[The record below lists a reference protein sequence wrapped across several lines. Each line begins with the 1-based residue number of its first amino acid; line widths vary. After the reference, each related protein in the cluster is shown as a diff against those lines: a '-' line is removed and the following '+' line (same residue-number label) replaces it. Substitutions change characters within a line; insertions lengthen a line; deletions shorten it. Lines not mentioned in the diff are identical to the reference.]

1 MLDRMESDP
10 GASDDAPHQESP
22 EPLGASGRG
31 YSIRVASHL
40 TGIPAETLRMWER
53 RYGFPAPAR
62 AAGGVRLY
70 TDEDIERLRLVARA
84 QKAGYRVGEVIG
96 QDRAQLTARLGDIRH
111 QQAEPTGLVPTL
123 ESLVEATARDDVAGL
138 REGLRQATLAL
149 GPRRF
154 IAEMAGSL
162 CVAVGEGWARG
173 ALAIRQEHVFAACF
187 SSQLRT
193 LRGLYDGTERPPVVL
208 LATLPGELHS
218 LGLEMA
224 AVYLAASG
232 ATPRLAGADLPPE
245 QIADA
250 ARALDADVVG
260 ISVSVAADPRVASRH
275 LRRLTRALARRSR
288 VWIGGAGASA
298 LDLEGEV
305 AEIVST
311 FADVER
317 LLGAVR
323 R

>member
-1 MLDRMESDP
+1 MESDP
-10 GASDDAPHQESP
+10 GADEEAPQEEAQETHGTP
-22 EPLGASGRG
+22 GRG

-70 TDEDIERLRLVARA
+70 TEEDIERLRLVARA

-96 QDRAQLTARLGDIRH
+96 QDRAELTATLGEISPGRP
-111 QQAEPTGLVPTL
+111 EPSGPVPTL
-123 ESLVEATARDDVAGL
+123 ESLVDATARDDVAAL
-138 REGLRQATLAL
+138 REGLRQAILAL

-154 IAEMAGSL
+154 VAEMGGPL

-173 ALAIRQEHVFAACF
+173 SLAIRQEHVFAACF
-187 SSQLRT
+187 SSQLRSM
-193 LRGLYDGTERPPVVL
+193 LGLYEGTERPPVVV

-232 ATPRLAGADLPPE
+232 VTPRLAGADLPPE
-245 QIADA
+245 QIAEA

-260 ISVSVAADPRVASRH
+260 LSVSIAADPRVASRH
-275 LRRLTRALARRSR
+275 LRRLTRSLPRRSR
-288 VWIGGAGASA
+288 VWLGGGGGPA
-298 LDLEGEV
+298 LELEGE
-305 AEIVST
+305 A
-311 FADVER
+311 VELVPSFTELDR
-317 LLGAVR
+317 LLAAAR
-323 R
+323 RG